1 MSVNSIIIEHPMFN
15 ELISCLKKSKKELEA
30 IDV

>member
-15 ELISCLKKSKKELEA
+15 ELISCVKKNKKDIEA
-30 IDV
+30 INV